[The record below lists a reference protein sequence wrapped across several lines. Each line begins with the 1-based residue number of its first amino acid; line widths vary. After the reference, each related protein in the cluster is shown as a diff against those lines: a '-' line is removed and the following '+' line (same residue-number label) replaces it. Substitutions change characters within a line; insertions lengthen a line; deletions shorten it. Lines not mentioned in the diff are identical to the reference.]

1 MDVDQGSLQLK
12 RPITI
17 KSVVTPQWKEQA
29 QAELQT
35 QVSKIDR
42 QMQSLETQGQ
52 QAIAQIQK
60 QSVQP
65 PSAEVQ
71 RQIEN
76 VQGQVNEQKNKMLN
90 QKNQLLQQLNQ
101 IQGLELDQE
110 VNQGQMDSFFTLK
123 KGDNLV
129 EKMQVEVLLRDGIVE
144 EIRGQL

>member
-1 MDVDQGSLQLK
+1 MDVAQGSLQLTRK
-12 RPITI
+12 INI
-17 KSVVTPQWKEQA
+17 KSIVTPHWKEQA
-29 QAELQT
+29 QAELQE
-35 QVSKIDR
+35 QVSRIDR

-76 VQGQVNEQKNKMLN
+76 VQRQLNEQKNKMLN

-101 IQGLELDQE
+101 VQGLELDQE
-110 VNQGQMDSFFTLK
+110 VSQGQMDSSFILN
-123 KGDNLV
+123 KGDNLL
-129 EKMQVEVLLRDGIVE
+129 EKMQVEVLLRDGVVE
-144 EIRGQL
+144 EIRGDV